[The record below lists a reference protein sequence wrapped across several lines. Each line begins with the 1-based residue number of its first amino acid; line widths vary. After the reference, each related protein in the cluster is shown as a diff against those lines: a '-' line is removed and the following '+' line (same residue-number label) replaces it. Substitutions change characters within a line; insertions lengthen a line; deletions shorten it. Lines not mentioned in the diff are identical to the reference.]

1 MSDTIFTRIIKKD
14 IPADIIHE
22 DDQCVAFRDA
32 NPQAPVHFLVVPRK
46 PIPRLQ
52 DLVPEDGELI
62 GHIHQVITRLAAS
75 EGIADGYRVVVNSGA
90 SAGQS
95 VFHLHYHV
103 LGGRAME
110 WPPG

>member
-1 MSDTIFTRIIKKD
+1 MSDTIFARIINKE
-14 IPADIIHE
+14 IPADIIYE

-52 DLVPEDGELI
+52 DLVPEDSELI

-103 LGGRAME
+103 LGGRDMG

>member
-1 MSDTIFTRIIKKD
+1 MSNTIFARIINKE

-52 DLVPEDGELI
+52 DLVPEDSELI
-62 GHIHQVITRLAAS
+62 GHIHQGITRLAAS
-75 EGIADGYRVVVNSGA
+75 EGIADGYR
-90 SAGQS
+90 
-95 VFHLHYHV
+95 
-103 LGGRAME
+103 
-110 WPPG
+110 